1 MKRFF
6 QIIILVLPALFY
18 SCDVPLNPNAPFRQ
32 RYALTGIMRND
43 TSVQIITLTKSYQP
57 TGGLNPLTNTTD
69 PAVIGAE
76 VNMWYRDTLYELRDT
91 TIVRNDTS
99 QYKDSVHCYY
109 VNNLQPQPG
118 EYIDIE
124 AVLPNGLLLQ
134 STTKLPDAQS
144 YGFFNAED
152 DRTIPPA
159 DGRNYIFIGWKQ
171 FPDILYQ
178 PKVVI
183 TYYVKG
189 STVQQEKEVP
199 LYYDNINGV
208 TNPIYP
214 TQTKVNSFSIS
225 LETINRALNEI
236 PQGNNDKLQYTIAN
250 IDVKMIVYDE
260 NLTTYYSSLQTGVD
274 AFTVRLDQPD
284 FSNIIGSFGIFGSY
298 VRTDFYIKF
307 TAEYLKAL
315 GYY

>member
-6 QIIILVLPALFY
+6 FKIIFILPVVFY

-43 TSVQIITLTKSYQP
+43 ASVQLITLTKSYQP
-57 TGGLNPLTNTTD
+57 SDGLNPLSNTND

-91 TIVRNDTS
+91 TILRTDTS

-134 STTKLPDAQS
+134 STTKLPDVQS
-144 YGFFNAED
+144 YGFFSSQD

-159 DGRNYIFIGWKQ
+159 DGRNYIYIGWEQ
-171 FPDILYQ
+171 IPNILYH
-178 PKVVI
+178 PRVVI

-189 STVQQEKEVP
+189 STEKREKEVP
-199 LYYDNINGV
+199 LYYDNGNS
-208 TNPIYP
+208 TPIYP
-214 TQTKVNSFSIS
+214 AQTKVTFFTID
-225 LETINRALNEI
+225 LATINRALNEI
-236 PQGNNDKLQYTIAN
+236 PEGNNDKLQYTIAN
-250 IDVKMIVYDE
+250 IDVQMIVYDE
-260 NLTTYYSSLQTGVD
+260 NLTTYYSSIQTGVD

-284 FSNIIGSFGIFGSY
+284 YSDITGGFGIFGSF

>member
-6 QIIILVLPALFY
+6 PIIFFALAVFYY

-32 RYALTGIMRND
+32 RYALIGIMRND

-57 TGGLNPLTNTTD
+57 ADGLNPLSNTDD
-69 PAVIGAE
+69 PSVVGAE

-91 TIVRNDTS
+91 TIPRADTS
-99 QYKDSVHCYY
+99 HYKGPIHFYY
-109 VNNLQPQPG
+109 INNFQPQPG
-118 EYIDIE
+118 EYVDIE
-124 AVLPNGLLLQ
+124 ALLPNGLLLQ
-134 STTKLPDAQS
+134 STTQMPDVQN
-144 YGFFNAED
+144 YGFFSNKD

-159 DGRNYIFIGWKQ
+159 DGRNYIYIEWKQ
-171 FPDILYQ
+171 LPNILYQ
-178 PKVVI
+178 PRVII

-189 STVQQEKEVP
+189 STDKREKEVP
-199 LYYDNINGV
+199 LYYENQNGNSV
-208 TNPIYP
+208 PIYL

-236 PQGNNDKLQYTIAN
+236 PEGGKDKLQYSIAN
-250 IDVKMIVYDE
+250 IDVQMIAYDE
-260 NLTTYYSSLQTGVD
+260 NLATYYSSIQEGVD

-284 FSNIIGSFGIFGSY
+284 YSNITGGFGIFGSF
-298 VRTDFYIKF
+298 VRTDLYIKF
-307 TAEYLKAL
+307 TADYLKAL